1 MDPSTIEISSVTFP
15 SLLTRSW
22 SMRDRPGTLK
32 PPGSSATKAMMM
44 IIRLMCI
51 IIMLIMVLLQPWQC
65 NDDGYYAD
73 MHHHRLDVWSA
84 SVEVNKN
91 RKGFAKHFVF
101 WEKIGILFLPTVPPG
116 EIKHFKHFIFVRTFF
131 HGNFHRILDVS
142 PLTWSV
148 FITFMNRL
156 WVQLVPPKRA

>member
-1 MDPSTIEISSVTFP
+1 MLRFRNVDPSAIEISSVTFP

-73 MHHHRLDVWSA
+73 MHHHRLDV
-84 SVEVNKN
+84 
-91 RKGFAKHFVF
+91 
-101 WEKIGILFLPTVPPG
+101 
-116 EIKHFKHFIFVRTFF
+116 
-131 HGNFHRILDVS
+131 
-142 PLTWSV
+142 
-148 FITFMNRL
+148 
-156 WVQLVPPKRA
+156 

>member
-1 MDPSTIEISSVTFP
+1 MAGGGRKAPPLTSDMENVKKIKAVKNSMFFYIVYNKLFLGNVSNFCIQRLPCISEALQQVTKYDKPKTEERVEIVDPSPIEISSVTFP

-65 NDDGYYAD
+65 NDDDYFAD
-73 MHHHRLDVWSA
+73 MHHHRLDV
-84 SVEVNKN
+84 
-91 RKGFAKHFVF
+91 
-101 WEKIGILFLPTVPPG
+101 
-116 EIKHFKHFIFVRTFF
+116 
-131 HGNFHRILDVS
+131 
-142 PLTWSV
+142 
-148 FITFMNRL
+148 
-156 WVQLVPPKRA
+156 